1 MDEINWQ
8 SAGFPIL
15 SLHPFARLT
24 MSFMGSKKK
33 FLGVLLHIKEILIFK
48 MRGHFW
54 YLNKFIKFLN
64 IAFFK
69 VKENYT

>member
-15 SLHPFARLT
+15 SL
-24 MSFMGSKKK
+24 MGSKKK

-54 YLNKFIKFLN
+54 YSNKFIKFLN
-64 IAFFK
+64 IAFFI
-69 VKENYT
+69 VK